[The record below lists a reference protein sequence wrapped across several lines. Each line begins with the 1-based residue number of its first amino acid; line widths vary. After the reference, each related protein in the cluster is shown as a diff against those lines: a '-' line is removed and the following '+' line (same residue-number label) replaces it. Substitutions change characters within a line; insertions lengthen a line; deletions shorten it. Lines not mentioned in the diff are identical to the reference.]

1 MTPHEALI
9 NVLASAVLTLT
20 PSPFSPLK
28 TTGMLREKFGYEL
41 KLPIFGEVIE
51 GLMKERGASPPDLIL
66 TNDKLKMV
74 VAIECKSDFNSKT
87 IEKLSK

>member
-1 MTPHEALI
+1 MGRMTPHETLI
-9 NVLASAVLTLT
+9 NVLASAVLTLA

-66 TNDKLKMV
+66 TNEIL
-74 VAIECKSDFNSKT
+74 
-87 IEKLSK
+87 LSLLTQRYC